1 MLVTSL
7 LLLLGMGILLAGG
20 KLLVDGAVSIA
31 HRMGVSSLLVGLTI
45 VSWGTSAP
53 ELALNSLSASRG
65 ETGLVF
71 GSLLGANI
79 ANLGLILGIAALM
92 RPLPV
97 SSAIIRR
104 EIPVMIGFTLA
115 VAVACAIPWLP
126 DQPLFSGGVTRA
138 IGIGMVVAFLAY
150 SITLVRAGLREG
162 AATHATANPAPAAA
176 QAPQASQSPLW
187 RAAAFIIVGI
197 ALLGVGG
204 DLAAANAV
212 DIALALGVSQ
222 TLVGLTIVAIGT
234 TLPEAAAGLMA
245 VARGHTDIAI
255 GNAVGSCIFNI
266 SMILGLTSIIHASP
280 IPAGGWSALIL
291 ALALSLALVPL
302 SRLRSRG
309 LARAEGVV
317 LLTAYIGFLVFQVM
331 RETILK

>member
-1 MLVTSL
+1 MLVTWL
-7 LLLLGMGILLAGG
+7 LLLLGMCLLLTGG

-31 HRMGVSSLLVGLTI
+31 SRLGVSSLLVGLTI

-53 ELALNSLSASRG
+53 ELALNSLSAMRG

-104 EIPVMIGFTLA
+104 EIPLLIGFTLA
-115 VAVACAIPWLP
+115 VTIACAIPWLP

-150 SITLVRAGLREG
+150 SIMLVRAGLREG
-162 AATHATANPAPAAA
+162 AAAPVPTPAAA
-176 QAPQASQSPLW
+176 QPPQAPRSPLW
-187 RAAAFIIVGI
+187 RAALFIVVGI
-197 ALLGVGG
+197 ALLGLGG
-204 DLAAANAV
+204 DLASSNAV
-212 DIALALGVSQ
+212 EIALALGVSQ

-291 ALALSLALVPL
+291 ALALSIALVPL

-309 LARAEGVV
+309 LARAEGLI
-317 LLTAYIGFLVFQVM
+317 LLTAYIGFLVYQVL
-331 RETILK
+331 RETIIE